1 MASFLPSHYFSAG
14 KHNILYTATDADGNR
29 AKCGFTITVLPNSGT
44 NSSRNPNPSSQLPA
58 PVSSSR
64 RHNFRNYAV
73 TAEKSIETNSCDKVP
88 NIENGKMECFPYGR
102 DGKRCK
108 PKCNESHQFYQ
119 KFQGRPPSYL
129 CIPPNRVDWKIRK
142 FIPDCSPTHEIHLNG
157 RQCEAGWEHRGQS
170 TCVACPPGM
179 YRPQD
184 DPLCQLCPKG
194 LYSDQFGS
202 AKCVR
207 CPMYHTTRG
216 LGSRQSTQCYYHRAA
231 ARSSLLVDRK
241 KGRHRG
247 GKASEAAFMYYN
259 RWMTPGKKDNDS
271 IT

>member
-1 MASFLPSHYFSAG
+1 MIFFFKWKTWKAWL
-14 KHNILYTATDADGNR
+14 
-29 AKCGFTITVLPNSGT
+29 NSG
-44 NSSRNPNPSSQLPA
+44 SRNPNPSSQLPA
-58 PVSSSR
+58 PVSSSK

-88 NIENGKMECFPYGR
+88 NIENGKMQCFPYGR

-108 PKCNESHQFYQ
+108 PKCNENHQFYQ

-184 DPLCQLCPKG
+184 DPLCQLCPKVKSES
-194 LYSDQFGS
+194 LTKACQ
-202 AKCVR
+202 ACVR
-207 CPMYHTTRG
+207 LRV
-216 LGSRQSTQCYYHRAA
+216 
-231 ARSSLLVDRK
+231 LLSK
-241 KGRHRG
+241 
-247 GKASEAAFMYYN
+247 FPFYN
-259 RWMTPGKKDNDS
+259 ESDVYILVS
-271 IT
+271 